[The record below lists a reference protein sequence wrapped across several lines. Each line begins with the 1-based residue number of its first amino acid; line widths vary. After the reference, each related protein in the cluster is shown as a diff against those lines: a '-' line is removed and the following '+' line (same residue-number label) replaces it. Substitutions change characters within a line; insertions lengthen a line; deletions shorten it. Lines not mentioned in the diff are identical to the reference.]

1 MTKFVKGKEKFAYGF
16 AAVGSYMVANIVSS
30 YFLNYVTDILIIK
43 AWWFTIML
51 MLVGRITDMITDPL
65 MGIIVDKTRSSAG
78 KMRPYV
84 RIGAFFHWDSRN
96 SYVLPAVGR
105 RTRENGLRHDYVR
118 GLRTCIYAG

>member
-65 MGIIVDKTRSSAG
+65 MGIIVDKTRSSEG

-84 RIGAFFHWDSRN
+84 RIGAFFIGIVAILMFFPLSGEE
-96 SYVLPAVGR
+96 PAKWS
-105 RTRENGLRHDYVR
+105 TP
-118 GLRTCIYAG
+118 